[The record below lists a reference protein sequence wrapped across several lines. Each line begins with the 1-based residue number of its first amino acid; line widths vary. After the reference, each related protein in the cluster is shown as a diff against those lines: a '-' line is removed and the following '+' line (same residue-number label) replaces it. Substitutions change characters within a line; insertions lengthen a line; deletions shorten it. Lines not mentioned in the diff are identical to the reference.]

1 VPRSMTGFG
10 VADGDLAGGR
20 IQVEIRTVNHRH
32 LNVQLRLPPTL
43 QALEEP
49 LRNLLRTRLDRGAV
63 TVQAR
68 WIEEP
73 PRPTAVRVDI
83 DRARDVVRA
92 LAELREV
99 LDLPGE
105 IDLAFVARQPEVL
118 VTSVAE
124 TEAITDADP
133 FLAVVSGALD
143 AVQAMREREGEALAR
158 DLHERLA
165 TIATEL
171 EAVRARAPE
180 RVTAERDRLRAAVET
195 LLDGKSMDE
204 QRLAQEIALLA
215 DRLDVNEEMVRL
227 RTHLDA
233 AEAAL
238 GKLEPIGRTLG
249 FLAQEMLREI
259 NTIGSKANDAEI
271 AQRVIVMK
279 GALEKFRE
287 QLENLE

>member
-1 VPRSMTGFG
+1 MTGFG
-10 VADGDLAGGR
+10 VADGELAGGR

-73 PRPTAVRVDI
+73 PRATAVRVDL

-92 LAELREV
+92 LSELRDV

-118 VTSVAE
+118 VTAVAE

-133 FLAVVSGALD
+133 FLTVVSGALD

-165 TIATEL
+165 TIAAEL

-180 RVTAERDRLRAAVET
+180 RVTVERDRLRAAVET
-195 LLDGKSMDE
+195 LLEGKPMDE

-238 GKLEPIGRTLG
+238 GKSEAIGRTLG

>member
-1 VPRSMTGFG
+1 MTGFG

-73 PRPTAVRVDI
+73 PRATAVRVDI

-124 TEAITDADP
+124 TEAITDADA
-133 FLAVVSGALD
+133 FLTVVSDALD

-195 LLDGKSMDE
+195 LLDGKPMDE

-238 GKLEPIGRTLG
+238 AKSEPIGRTLG

>member
-1 VPRSMTGFG
+1 MPRSMTGFG

-73 PRPTAVRVDI
+73 PRATAVRVDI

-124 TEAITDADP
+124 TEAITDADA
-133 FLAVVSGALD
+133 FLTVVSDALD

-195 LLDGKSMDE
+195 LLDGKPMDE

-238 GKLEPIGRTLG
+238 AKSEPIGRTLG

>member
-1 VPRSMTGFG
+1 MTGFG

-73 PRPTAVRVDI
+73 PRATAVRVDI

-124 TEAITDADP
+124 REAITDADA
-133 FLAVVSGALD
+133 FLTVVSDALD

-180 RVTAERDRLRAAVET
+180 RVTAERDRLRAAVAT
-195 LLDGKSMDE
+195 LLDGKPMDE

-238 GKLEPIGRTLG
+238 AKSEPIGRTLG

>member
-1 VPRSMTGFG
+1 MTGFG

-73 PRPTAVRVDI
+73 PRATAVRVDI

-124 TEAITDADP
+124 TEAITDAD
-133 FLAVVSGALD
+133 G
-143 AVQAMREREGEALAR
+143 
-158 DLHERLA
+158 
-165 TIATEL
+165 I
-171 EAVRARAPE
+171 
-180 RVTAERDRLRAAVET
+180 
-195 LLDGKSMDE
+195 
-204 QRLAQEIALLA
+204 
-215 DRLDVNEEMVRL
+215 
-227 RTHLDA
+227 
-233 AEAAL
+233 
-238 GKLEPIGRTLG
+238 
-249 FLAQEMLREI
+249 LRE
-259 NTIGSKANDAEI
+259 
-271 AQRVIVMK
+271 
-279 GALEKFRE
+279 F
-287 QLENLE
+287 